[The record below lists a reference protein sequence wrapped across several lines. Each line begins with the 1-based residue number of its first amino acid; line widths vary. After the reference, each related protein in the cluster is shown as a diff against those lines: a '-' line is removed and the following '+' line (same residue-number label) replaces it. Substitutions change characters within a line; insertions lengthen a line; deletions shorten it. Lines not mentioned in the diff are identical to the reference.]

1 MNATPQDRAA
11 LEASAHKAARL
22 MKLLASEQ
30 RLIILCRLS
39 EGECSVGELAS
50 HLGMNQ
56 AATSQHLGKMRAEGL
71 VATRRAAQ
79 TIYYRIADPAAVQV
93 VDLLCTLYGGEAKAA
108 G

>member
-1 MNATPQDRAA
+1 
-11 LEASAHKAARL
+11 
-22 MKLLASEQ
+22 
-30 RLIILCRLS
+30 
-39 EGECSVGELAS
+39 
-50 HLGMNQ
+50 MNQ

-79 TIYYRIADPAAVQV
+79 TIYYRIADPTAVQV